1 MALSALA
8 SGSGATAAL
17 LLLNAGM
24 GSLPEDLG
32 GLAAGVGS
40 VMAIALVIEV
50 ARAWAEPRAPD
61 LAPPRDG
68 GPGGGAGP
76 APPILARLPLDKRAA
91 LVALSVQDHYVDV
104 VTTRGRGPLLMRLGD
119 AIRETAGV
127 EGLQV
132 HRSHWV
138 ALEQVASARRIGD
151 AAALTLST
159 GGEMPVSRSR
169 LAQVRAAGLLPR
181 GATQ

>member
-1 MALSALA
+1 M
-8 SGSGATAAL
+8 
-17 LLLNAGM
+17 
-24 GSLPEDLG
+24 
-32 GLAAGVGS
+32 
-40 VMAIALVIEV
+40 
-50 ARAWAEPRAPD
+50 
-61 LAPPRDG
+61 
-68 GPGGGAGP
+68 
-76 APPILARLPLDKRAA
+76 
-91 LVALSVQDHYVDV
+91 DV